1 MSFGV
6 GESGWP
12 RKEGA
17 QVGAGGTPLLYVHTT
32 THIPHCPPPL
42 IFLRLAIYTAAL
54 PQLDPR
60 GILGLHSHA
69 SAVPRRTTTA
79 TLTTLEKWSLDNPP
93 DIAYPYATGLEKQC
107 VHRRPVHLLTLLTAA
122 IPC

>member
-1 MSFGV
+1 MYTQQ
-6 GESGWP
+6 
-12 RKEGA
+12 R
-17 QVGAGGTPLLYVHTT
+17 TY
-32 THIPHCPPPL
+32 HIAPPL